1 MSRHPGLGPEQSG
14 SNAFFSDANLD
25 LRAEPAG
32 YADFAPLPGEAI
44 GDALAGSPALQA
56 VQRHGGPLQ
65 PLQLAEIE
73 VDDGGRSAD
82 QSDWLEQPEQSYV
95 APYPIP
101 PAPVVDSRI
110 DALESK
116 FDQILRL
123 LGGSN

>member
-44 GDALAGSPALQA
+44 SDALAGSPSLQA

-65 PLQLAEIE
+65 PLQLADIE

-82 QSDWLEQPEQSYV
+82 QSDWLEQPDPV
-95 APYPIP
+95 AAPAYYP
-101 PAPVVDSRI
+101 PAPVADSRI